1 MAIEALKS
9 CRDAAKETHSLYN
22 RSHGLTNSKGE
33 CTRAGKMN
41 VVSGVMMVALLAI
54 GVLAITGIMPTA
66 AASWTAVGLGGATLV
81 TQMLGGKL
89 KNRKV
94 DLLIAAVFAAGFVAA
109 GALTATGFLTGAQ
122 LGYSLV
128 GIVGTYALFNF
139 CCGRAY
145 AARSVQQSR
154 SFSTLGQS
162 TV

>member
-1 MAIEALKS
+1 MALEALNTCKQK
-9 CRDAAKETHSLYN
+9 ALETQDFYSN
-22 RSHGLTNSKGE
+22 SHGLTNRKGE

-41 VVSGVMMVALLAI
+41 VASGVMMVALLAI
-54 GVLAITGIMPTA
+54 GILAITGTIPTA

-81 TQMLGGKL
+81 TQMLGGHL

-128 GIVGTYALFNF
+128 GIVGAYAIFYG
-139 CCGRAY
+139 CCCRAY
-145 AARSVQQSR
+145 AARANEHEE
-154 SFSTLGQS
+154 LK